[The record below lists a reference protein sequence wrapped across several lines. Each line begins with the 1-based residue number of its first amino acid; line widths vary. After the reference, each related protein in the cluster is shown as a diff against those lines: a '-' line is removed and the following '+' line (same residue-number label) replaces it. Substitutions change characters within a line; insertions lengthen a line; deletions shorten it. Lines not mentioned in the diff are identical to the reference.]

1 MTDLFSWTRSTATR
15 DLNRCEAPRATLSIE
30 QVVDQIISI
39 NRSATVEYLSQFKR
53 ESLDKYLD
61 HLRMLHGMLVEAM
74 KAKQSTDAEHIT
86 HLRQLTKEFRASY
99 LGPEEE
105 AHAH

>member
-61 HLRMLHGMLVEAM
+61 HLLSSQQPRGRE
-74 KAKQSTDAEHIT
+74 SRWDRPGDAPAIMV
-86 HLRQLTKEFRASY
+86 RRRIA
-99 LGPEEE
+99 
-105 AHAH
+105 

>member
-1 MTDLFSWTRSTATR
+1 MTDLFSWTRSSATR
-15 DLNRCEAPRATLSIE
+15 ELDRADAPRAELSIH

-61 HLRMLHGMLVEAM
+61 HLLCSQQPRGRE
-74 KAKQSTDAEHIT
+74 SRWDRPGDAPAIMVS
-86 HLRQLTKEFRASY
+86 RRIA
-99 LGPEEE
+99 
-105 AHAH
+105 